1 LQILAKKKKKQTL
14 VATCKPQNNKI
25 EPVFKFFFFTMVS
38 VEVLIHTPK
47 GMDKYTKQKLTGFEK
62 RTDQKKEEDEIGGQ
76 KKALLSLSCH
86 LGSD

>member
-1 LQILAKKKKKQTL
+1 
-14 VATCKPQNNKI
+14 
-25 EPVFKFFFFTMVS
+25 MVS

-76 KKALLSLSCH
+76 KKSPFVLIVSF
-86 LGSD
+86 GQ

>member
-1 LQILAKKKKKQTL
+1 
-14 VATCKPQNNKI
+14 
-25 EPVFKFFFFTMVS
+25 MVS

-47 GMDKYTKQKLTGFEK
+47 GLDKYTKQKLTGFEK